1 MDDLICLV
9 EVWAADKDLDIA
21 DSSKQFLKV
30 AEEFGEIAAALAR
43 GDQDELR
50 DAIGDTVVT
59 LIILAMQNDMDLQEC
74 LVTAYAEIK
83 DRTGKTVNGVFIKG
97 ADLEE
102 RVDIAFKQQQVQVGD
117 KVKLV
122 DGVNRGTYFDDPT
135 AILEVSS
142 VGQDYIVAYSPVD
155 GIHQAVQA
163 STLMLVEEETQND

>member
-1 MDDLICLV
+1 MDDLIGLV

-59 LIILAMQNDMDLQEC
+59 LIILAMQNDLDLQEC
-74 LVTAYAEIK
+74 LVTDYAEIK

-122 DGVNRGTYFDDPT
+122 NGVNRGTYFDDPT

-142 VGQDYIVAYSPVD
+142 LGQDYIVAYSPVD

-163 STLMLVEEETQND
+163 SALVLVEEETQND